1 MATYAPA
8 IVYNGYGV
16 GEIQSGDTLDPTY
29 LPAQAATSFG
39 ALTGAPGDNAALSA
53 ALAGKAASV
62 HTHAQSDVTNLVADL
77 AAKAASVHT
86 HAQGDVTG
94 LTAALAGKAASVHSH
109 IPSEVGLANVDNVS
123 DANKPVSTA
132 QASAIALKTDLGI
145 VQNVAP
151 ATGAT
156 QTFNTTKKDEI
167 IALTH
172 AATIAAQTIVFPLD
186 ANSRIGQ
193 ELRMFARSIV
203 TVLTLTLNSNTIYGT
218 TLTTIPAFGNAAWR
232 KVAANL
238 WVRIQ

>member
-16 GEIQSGDTLDPTY
+16 GEIPVGDTIDPTY
-29 LPAQAATSFG
+29 LPPQGAAAFG
-39 ALTGAPGDNAALSA
+39 SLTGVPGDNTALAS

-62 HTHAQSDVTNLVADL
+62 HTHAQSDVTNLITDL

-86 HAQGDVTG
+86 HAQSDVTG
-94 LTAALAGKAASVHSH
+94 LTAALAGKAASVHTH

-132 QASAIALKTDLGI
+132 QAAAIALKTDLAI

-156 QTFNTTKKDEI
+156 QTFNITKKNEL

-172 AATIAAQTIVFPLD
+172 AATIAAQTIVFPVD
-186 ANSRIGQ
+186 ANSQIGQ
-193 ELRMFARSIV
+193 ELRLFSRSIV
-203 TVLTLTLNSNTIYGT
+203 TAITLTLNSNTIYGT
-218 TLTTIPAFGNAAWR
+218 ALTTIPAFGNAAWR